1 MGHPCKVEGPIMV
14 APPNMS
20 MVTNQNICILKSQ
33 SSPYL
38 FQESI
43 CSHANVPHF
52 TQSYMQSLQAFKSFL
67 IGESIVENRQQKLV
81 CLLVA
86 QFGSATDSL

>member
-1 MGHPCKVEGPIMV
+1 MV

-20 MVTNQNICILKSQ
+20 MVTNQHICILKTH

-52 TQSYMQSLQAFKSFL
+52 TKSYMKLLQAYKSFMT
-67 IGESIVENRQQKLV
+67 GESIVENRQRKLV
-81 CLLVA
+81 RC
-86 QFGSATDSL
+86 